1 MSISSP
7 TLTNPAIAGP
17 TIPWTNSNRSTVRTR
32 RGDMR
37 TVSAALKS
45 EWIKLT
51 SLRANKVI
59 LVLTAV
65 VGGFISWAL
74 ASSAKDHSLTA
85 SELFIYP
92 LPLIATLATVS
103 GILMITAEAQH
114 GTLAATLTAR
124 PGRWVIVTAKTA
136 MAIVVGLVLGATAM
150 VAGFGGAVLGGVDVG
165 DSSAIPSRAL
175 WALLYIALAAVIGL
189 GVGMIARNSAGAISG
204 LLIWSFVLENLLAP
218 TLPHALL
225 HFLPFSAGYR
235 LLDAGANFKPPVII
249 ANELARAQYA
259 LIFGGYALATLA
271 IGTLLLYRRDTN

>member
-1 MSISSP
+1 MSIFSP
-7 TLTNPAIAGP
+7 TP
-17 TIPWTNSNRSTVRTR
+17 TIPTIPRTSSNRSTVRSR
-32 RGDMR
+32 RGDVR
-37 TVSAALKS
+37 AVSAALKS

-74 ASSAKDHSLTA
+74 AMSATGTETA
-85 SELFIYP
+85 SVLFIYP

-271 IGTLLLYRRDTN
+271 VGTLLLYRRDTN